1 MSLFLYR
8 LGRWVGGHRLTVI
21 AAWVILLTALGGSF
35 LALGSAFEDDYSIP
49 GTESARGEEILADR
63 FGSDATGAQ
72 AQVLF
77 RATDGSIDSA
87 ESETAVDARLSEL
100 AALPG
105 VAEVSSLDD
114 LKQSDD
120 GSAALATVRFDV
132 EDPDDAAMDAVRDA
146 ALQESPHITTTIG
159 GGAFSSGA
167 PEAGHVAE
175 IVGILVALA
184 VLVLTF
190 GSFIAAGLP
199 IVTAV
204 VGVGATISAL
214 SLLSLT
220 TSITTT
226 SPSFAS
232 MLGLAVGIDYALFI
246 LARHRSQ
253 LSAGLDPHESLGRA
267 LATAGSAVVFAGL
280 TVVVSLA
287 GLALAG
293 VPVLAALGLAGAL
306 AVTVSV
312 LVALTLVPAV
322 AALFGRAL
330 TPSTPRR
337 RRGSEAAASAA
348 PRITLAER
356 WVRAITR
363 RPAVTVAATV
373 TLLAV
378 MSIPAFSLTLALPD
392 AGTRAESDPS
402 RQHYDAVSDAFGEGF
417 NAPLLITADVLAS
430 DDPREAVDDLKAELR
445 EFPGVVD
452 VSMASPNAG
461 GDTALLRVIPE
472 GGQSDERTIALV
484 HDLREDAPALEK
496 ASGVTDLRVTGTTA
510 VNIDLSERLAA
521 ALLPFGLTVV
531 GLCLILLAVIFRSVA
546 VPIKAALGYV
556 LSVGAAFGATVAVF
570 GWGWMPWLS
579 GGQEPGAVVS
589 FLPILLMGVLFGL
602 AMDYEMFLVSRM
614 REHYVETGDA
624 RESVY
629 AGFGHSAVVVAA
641 AAVIMVAVFA
651 SFVPTGSST
660 LKPLAF
666 GLAVGVFVDAFIV
679 RMTLVPAVLIL
690 LGDRAWWL
698 PRHLGR
704 LLPRVDVE
712 GEAMQKVIE
721 ATEFEDRHG
730 DVVLRAHGLR
740 VAEHDQ
746 PLDIIARPGRVTNIP
761 VTDAGHAGRLM
772 AAISGRTA
780 VSEGTLV
787 VCGATMPE
795 QRATAVQRAA
805 IVTTASIP
813 PHSTVGAVTRDGLA
827 WRGGTRAEKRRRRA
841 RVAQLA
847 ADPGRS
853 TVTLDADEKQLLAGA
868 IALAGGA
875 RLLVFAESPSD
886 HVTATLLRHGA
897 TIVRFARVE
906 VAAAPT
912 LVLEAAR

>member
-21 AAWVILLTALGGSF
+21 AVWVIILAALGVAF
-35 LALGSAFEDDYSIP
+35 LTLGSAFEDDYSIP
-49 GTESARGEEILADR
+49 GTESAQGEEILADR
-63 FGSDATGAQ
+63 FGSDATGAT

-87 ESETAVDARLSEL
+87 ESEAAVDARLSEL
-100 AALPG
+100 ASLPG

-114 LKQSDD
+114 LRESDD
-120 GSAALATVRFDV
+120 GSAALATVRFED
-132 EDPDDAAMDAVRDA
+132 EDPEDAVMDAVRDI
-146 ALQESPHITTTIG
+146 ALQESPDVTTTVG

-167 PEAGHVAE
+167 PEAGHIAE

-184 VLVLTF
+184 VLVFTF

-253 LSAGLDPHESLGRA
+253 LSAGLDPQESLGRA

-280 TVVVSLA
+280 TVIVSLA

-306 AVTVSV
+306 AVAVSV

-330 TPSTPRR
+330 TPSPRR
-337 RRGSEAAASAA
+337 RRAAGAGAGK

-356 WVRAITR
+356 WVRTITK

-392 AGTRAESDPS
+392 AGTRAESDSS

-430 DDPREAVDDLKAELR
+430 DDPREAVDDLEAELR

-472 GGQSDERTIALV
+472 GGQSDERTVALV

-614 REHYVETGDA
+614 REHYVETGHA

-679 RMTLVPAVLIL
+679 RMTLVPAALIL

-698 PRHLGR
+698 PRRLGR

-721 ATEFEDRHG
+721 ATAFEDRHG
-730 DVVLRAHGLR
+730 DVVLRAEGLC
-740 VAEHDQ
+740 VAEHDH
-746 PLDIIARPGRVTNIP
+746 PLDIIARPGRVTTIP
-761 VTDAGHAGRLM
+761 VTDAGHAARLM

-780 VSEGTLV
+780 VSAGTLV

-805 IVTTASIP
+805 IVTTASILP
-813 PHSTVGAVTRDGLA
+813 RSTVGAITRDGLA
-827 WRGGTRAEKRRRRA
+827 WRGGTQAEKRRRRA

-853 TVTLDADEKQLLAGA
+853 TDTLDTGEKQLLAGA

-875 RLLVFAESPSD
+875 RLLVFAEPPTD

-897 TIVRFARVE
+897 TIVRFARVDA
-906 VAAAPT
+906 AAAPT